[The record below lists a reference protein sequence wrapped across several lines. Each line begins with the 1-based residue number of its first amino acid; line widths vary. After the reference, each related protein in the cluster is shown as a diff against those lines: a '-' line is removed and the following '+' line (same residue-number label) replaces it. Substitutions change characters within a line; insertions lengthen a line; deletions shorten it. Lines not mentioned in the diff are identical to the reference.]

1 MSSIAAGNFSPADDG
16 DQLSRSCS
24 LHSYFAVI
32 GIKVSAPTAGPAS
45 RKSPN
50 ASPVDD
56 LIWMGSQLIAV
67 THGRGLYSIVANAPW
82 PVPRVLHSPVA
93 VQIGANVD
101 VLYRD
106 ENNHMSDIYGATRWS
121 WQDLTTAGVPAAVG
135 DPYAINYGAVRN
147 MTHVL
152 FCGEDYQLAYLY
164 YDTKWNYQDLTTAVP
179 RLTSVAFEG
188 KPFAI
193 VYGRLSRLYVY
204 CRDYDHQL
212 WELVFDGGSWQA
224 TDLLQEPPTW
234 TGPQVYGD
242 PRAVEFNGILH
253 LFYRD
258 VSNHI
263 WHVYRGVQKWTAED
277 VTQAVS
283 GPLPRSNRGHI
294 ERQRAARGLSRRQ
307 RSRIGLVV
315 RTELELARPDRAR
328 HLSDRSRNRGRAGP
342 TL

>member
-24 LHSYFAVI
+24 
-32 GIKVSAPTAGPAS
+32 
-45 RKSPN
+45 
-50 ASPVDD
+50 
-56 LIWMGSQLIAV
+56 
-67 THGRGLYSIVANAPW
+67 
-82 PVPRVLHSPVA
+82 
-93 VQIGANVD
+93 
-101 VLYRD
+101 
-106 ENNHMSDIYGATRWS
+106 
-121 WQDLTTAGVPAAVG
+121 TTAGVPAAVG

-152 FCGEDYQLAYLY
+152 FCGEDYRLAYLY

-283 GPLPRSNRGHI
+283 GPLPQGDPSVVVFQNNVHVLFRDQANDMADFSWNGSQWTYTSVAPTGSMLLTGDPFAIVFSSQLHVLYRSGTGSSHI
-294 ERQRAARGLSRRQ
+294 SDNYFSTSWNYQDLNAKAGASPLARAAGDPTAAILKGNELHVVYRDVNDHVSDLWYGQNWSWRDLTA
-307 RSRIGLVV
+307 LV
-315 RTELELARPDRAR
+315 T
-328 HLSDRSRNRGRAGP
+328 
-342 TL
+342 